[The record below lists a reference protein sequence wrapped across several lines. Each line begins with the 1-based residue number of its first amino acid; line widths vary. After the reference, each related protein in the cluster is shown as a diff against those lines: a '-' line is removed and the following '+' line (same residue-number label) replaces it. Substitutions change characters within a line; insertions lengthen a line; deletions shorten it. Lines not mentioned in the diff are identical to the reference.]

1 PVSVLSFNIEANGYG
16 AILATPQEPAE
27 AIKGLMNR
35 MAEITAKPLGSFPHE
50 PAVLQQRLVE
60 IAATKAANA
69 APDGMIRIPGGPFI
83 FRVRG
88 TEIEGGSM
96 NGVDVQYPWE
106 DSPRRFHEHAMTI
119 KPFFID
125 KFPVTNAQFKQFL
138 EATHYAPR
146 DPGNFLRDW
155 KNGTYP
161 AGWDNRPVTW
171 VSLEDARAYAAWA
184 GKRLPHEWE
193 WQFAAQSTDARAYP
207 WGNDWNPV
215 NVPTPDIGRTMHG
228 PEQVGAHPEGASP
241 YGVQDL
247 VGNVWQWTDEFEDDH
262 TRAAIVRGGSYYQ
275 PQGSIWYFPQA
286 YRNDEHSKVLLMAPS
301 YDRSGGIGFRCV
313 RDAQ

>member
-1 PVSVLSFNIEANGYG
+1 M
-16 AILATPQEPAE
+16 Q
-27 AIKGLMNR
+27 R
-35 MAEITAKPLGSFPHE
+35 MALLTAKPLASFSHE
-50 PAVLQQRLVE
+50 PGVLQQHLVDIPPTRL
-60 IAATKAANA
+60 ATEASV
-69 APDGMIRIPGGPFI
+69 GMIKIPGGSFV

-88 TEIEGGSM
+88 TEIEGSSM

-125 KFPVTNAQFKQFL
+125 KSPVTNAQFKQFL
-138 EATHYAPR
+138 DATHYAPR
-146 DPGNFLRDW
+146 DSGNFLRDW

-161 AGWDNRPVTW
+161 QGWNNRPVTW

-193 WQFAAQSTDARAYP
+193 WQFAAQGVDNRAYP

-215 NVPTPDIGRTMHG
+215 NVPTPAIARIMPG
-228 PEQVGAHPEGASP
+228 PEPVGSHLKGASP
-241 YGVQDL
+241 YGVEDL

-301 YDRSGGIGFRCV
+301 YDRSGGVGFRCV